1 MKRPSFRRLLLIA
14 LPVLALGL
22 VLGYYAALRVL
33 RQQITAALGATGEVE
48 RIDVSLDK
56 VVIEGLRIKASR
68 PGWPTTD
75 ELRAS
80 RVSVTPDLRS
90 LLGGAIVI
98 RRIQVED
105 AALTV
110 LRSKAGMKI
119 LPALLD
125 PAPKPHAEKTAAKA
139 ESRNASSLPLIR
151 IGTVELRN
159 SRIDFYDATIAARP
173 HHISLDQLA
182 LTLEKLRL
190 PDLDER
196 APLQLKARVA
206 EQGTLALNGW
216 LVPANMDSD
225 LKLSLNNLPL
235 KLVEPYLFKG
245 KAGEVKA
252 GRAALELHARVSQ
265 RKLSAP
271 GHLSLTQ
278 LELGG
283 VAGFTREALAALA
296 RSKGLDA
303 DTRRP
308 VDLDF
313 SLQGNLDDARFSLN
327 EAIYAQAGLA
337 SLQLLG
343 LNVSSSRSGK
353 DSTSGLGSVIKG
365 LFGR

>member
-1 MKRPSFRRLLLIA
+1 MNFRRLRRILLIA
-14 LPVLALGL
+14 LPLLAVLL
-22 VLGYYAALRVL
+22 VLGYYAALHLL
-33 RQQITAALGATGEVE
+33 RQQITAALGATGEVQ
-48 RIDVSLDK
+48 RIDVSLNK

-75 ELRAS
+75 ELRAT

-98 RRIQVED
+98 RRIHVED

-110 LRSKAGMKI
+110 LRSKTGMKI

-125 PAPKPHAEKTAAKA
+125 PAPKPHAEKTAAKT
-139 ESRNASSLPLIR
+139 ETSGASSLPLIR
-151 IGTVELRN
+151 IGAIELSN

-173 HHISLDQLA
+173 HHIGLDQLA

-190 PDLDER
+190 PALDER
-196 APLQLKARVA
+196 APLQLQARVA
-206 EQGTLALNGW
+206 EQGTLTLNGW

-225 LKLSLNNLPL
+225 LKLKLANLPL
-235 KLVEPYLFKG
+235 KLLEPYLFKG

-252 GRAALELHARVSQ
+252 GRAALDLHAKVSQ

-283 VAGFTREALAALA
+283 LAGFTREALAALA

-303 DTRRP
+303 DTSRP
-308 VDLDF
+308 VNLDF
-313 SLQGNLDDARFSLN
+313 TLQGNLDDARFSLN

-337 SLQLLG
+337 TLQLLG
-343 LNVSSSRSGK
+343 LSTPGGSGK
-353 DSTSGLGSVIKG
+353 QGSKGGLGDMIKG
-365 LFGR
+365 LFGK